1 MTEKSTNET
10 AQRIIWLI
18 KVRFFVIFSI
28 LVIVLSAH
36 LLGMQFQFFPIY
48 LLLGFAF
55 LYNLLFYYLGV
66 SSPYYITTNF
76 YNYLRIFTDLLITTI
91 MVHFS
96 GGVDSPFHILYFI
109 DLATTALFF
118 GSPMGILM
126 SGHAIIFYSAN
137 NLLEALQI
145 IPHYQIAILPNVVYS
160 DPGYFTLKSFS
171 LFFIALALIYTM
183 SYLSLKIHE
192 KQEEIE
198 KLSNDKINF
207 MNMVAHELRSPL
219 TSIQEYIS
227 LALEGL
233 TGPLTQDQTK
243 ALTIIQ
249 KQSRRINNL
258 VNDLLDLAHI
268 ETKMQNFQTYNIS
281 ISKIIEKS
289 IAEVYPQ
296 FEANNLAFE
305 KHIAENLPNISGN
318 EEALLEVLINILS
331 NSKKFSNP
339 GGKIILSAEQIEN
352 KIYISVKDEGI
363 GVEPGDLDHL
373 FEKFYRTSN
382 KEGAKRKG
390 TGLGMALSKS
400 IIEKHG
406 GRMWAESEGRGKGA
420 IFIFTLPIT

>member
-1 MTEKSTNET
+1 MCHMTEKSTNET

-55 LYNLLFYYLGV
+55 LYKLLFYYLGV

-258 VNDLLDLAHI
+258 VNDLLDL
-268 ETKMQNFQTYNIS
+268 
-281 ISKIIEKS
+281 
-289 IAEVYPQ
+289 
-296 FEANNLAFE
+296 
-305 KHIAENLPNISGN
+305 
-318 EEALLEVLINILS
+318 
-331 NSKKFSNP
+331 
-339 GGKIILSAEQIEN
+339 EQIEN